1 MARDTTVDTGPP
13 IPDERARRA
22 RRWLRGVGP
31 ILLALLG
38 SFLIGGVMIALSGDN
53 PFTAYGAILRG
64 AVGDPY
70 NVASTVARAMPI
82 VGAGMCAAL
91 AFKAGLINLG
101 GEGQLVLGGLAAIL
115 VALYVPGPAPL
126 VLALAILAALLAGGL
141 WALMTAWFE
150 TAFGVPIL
158 ISSLLL
164 NFVAIGF
171 VSYMVNFPLI
181 EPGGARS
188 QSAMVAEGAR
198 LPRLFAGSPLSAG
211 LFLLIIVIA
220 AVTFVLYR
228 TPSGY
233 EIRMFGAN
241 PDFARTGGVDAT
253 RLALLTMLASGGIAG
268 LTGAI
273 QVLGVHYR
281 LIDGALTGPGYAWTG
296 VMAAILANNNPFGV
310 IAAGLFFAAVQT
322 GAAGMERATS
332 VPSEI
337 SFVVQAVMILL
348 VASRGAF
355 QGIRR
360 RDTA

>member
-1 MARDTTVDTGPP
+1 MATDTTVDKSPSPEPTRR
-13 IPDERARRA
+13 DRA
-22 RRWLRGVGP
+22 RRWLREVGP

-38 SFLIGGVMIALSGDN
+38 SFLIGGVMIAISGDN

-70 NVASTVARAMPI
+70 NVAATVARAMPI
-82 VGAGMCAAL
+82 VGAGICAAL
-91 AFKAGLINLG
+91 AFKAGLVNLG

-115 VALYVPGPAPL
+115 VTLYVPGPGLL

-171 VSYMVNFPLI
+171 VSYMVNFPLL

-188 QSAMVAEGAR
+188 QTAMVAEGAR

-211 LFLLIIVIA
+211 LFLLIAVIA

-228 TPSGY
+228 MPAGY
-233 EIRMFGAN
+233 EVRMFGLN
-241 PDFARTGGVDAT
+241 PSFARAGGVSAI

-310 IAAGLFFAAVQT
+310 VAAGLFFAAVQT

-360 RDTA
+360 ERA